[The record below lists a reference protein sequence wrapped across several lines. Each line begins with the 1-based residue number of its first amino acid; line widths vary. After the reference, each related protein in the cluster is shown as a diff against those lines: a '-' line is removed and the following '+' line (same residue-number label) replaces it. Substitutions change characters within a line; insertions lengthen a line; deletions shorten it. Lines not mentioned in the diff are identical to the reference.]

1 MRAVSD
7 YGGQPAGPV
16 DRSEHPPGPYEKRVD
31 AMKSLVQK
39 RDALV
44 TSDVSR
50 RSQEELDQATYDG
63 LAYYDRWL
71 VAFRET
77 LVERGYLTE
86 TEIKERVASIAAGRG
101 ADDRAGS

>member
-7 YGGQPAGPV
+7 YGGQPAGPI
-16 DRSEHPPGPYEKRVD
+16 DRHEHVPGPREKRID
-31 AMKSLVQK
+31 AMKTLVQK

-50 RSQEELDQATYDG
+50 RAQEELDQASYDN

-71 VAFRET
+71 VGFAKN
-77 LVERGYLTE
+77 LVERGYLDGP
-86 TEIKERVASIAAGRG
+86 EIEARIAEIRARKEG
-101 ADDRAGS
+101 APEG

>member
-1 MRAVSD
+1 MRLVSD
-7 YGGQPAGPV
+7 YGGRPAGAI
-16 DRSEHPPGPYEKRVD
+16 DRSEHPLGPREKRID

-39 RDALV
+39 RDPLV

-50 RSQEELDQATYDG
+50 RGQEELDQATYDG

-71 VAFRET
+71 VAFRKN

-86 TEIKERVASIAAGRG
+86 AEIEDRIAALRARRG
-101 ADDRAGS
+101 

>member
-16 DRSEHPPGPYEKRVD
+16 DRSEHPPSPRDKRVD
-31 AMKSLVQK
+31 AMKSLVQRK
-39 RDALV
+39 DPLL
-44 TSDVSR
+44 TSDASR
-50 RSQEELDQATYDG
+50 RAQEELDQAVYDS

-71 VAFRET
+71 TAFRRN

-86 TEIKERVASIAAGRG
+86 AEIAARIAALRARRG
-101 ADDRAGS
+101 V